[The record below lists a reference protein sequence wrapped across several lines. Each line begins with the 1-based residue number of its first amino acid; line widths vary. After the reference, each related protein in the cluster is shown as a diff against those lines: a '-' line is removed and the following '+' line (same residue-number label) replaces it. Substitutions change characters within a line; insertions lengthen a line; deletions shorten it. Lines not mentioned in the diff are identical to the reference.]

1 MSMAGY
7 TKLFNSIL
15 ASTIWRAP
23 NTTRIVWI
31 TMLAMADKD
40 GVVEGS
46 VPGLA
51 DFARVSV
58 ADVETALEEL
68 LAPDPYSRTE
78 DYEGRRIEAV
88 PGTGWRLLNHAKY
101 RAKMNEDE
109 RREYNRKKQAE
120 WRARHNPSKN
130 VNDSQSQSAMSAQ
143 AEAKAKATNTKTSK
157 RRDVVEELLAG
168 LPPVFAAD
176 AAFVRALR
184 DYEAFRV
191 EQKHKPWA
199 PATVKKKHAEWS
211 KRNPSEV
218 AEALE
223 KSVAQGYQGV
233 FLNPKPQKKEFT
245 FRDVE

>member
-1 MSMAGY
+1 MSSDFVKIYPGFFRGSLTDTPPYARL
-7 TKLFNSIL
+7 LF
-15 ASTIWRAP
+15 
-23 NTTRIVWI
+23 
-31 TMLAMADKD
+31 LAMLSQADHRGVALGTVGFWSAYAGLTKD
-40 GVVEGS
+40 QVAEG
-46 VPGLA
+46 
-51 DFARVSV
+51 
-58 ADVETALEEL
+58 LEIL
-68 LAPDPYSRTE
+68 SSPDPESTSPDE
-78 DYEGRRIEAV
+78 EGRRIV
-88 PGTGWRLLNHAKY
+88 PFGDGRNQWRVVNY
-101 RAKMNEDE
+101 RHYYEKGRAEE
-109 RREYNRKKQAE
+109 RKEYKREWDRTH
-120 WRARHNPSKN
+120 RNPTRSDKS
-130 VNDSQSQSAMSAQ
+130 DKSDPESESES
-143 AEAKAKATNTKTSK
+143 ETKPSK